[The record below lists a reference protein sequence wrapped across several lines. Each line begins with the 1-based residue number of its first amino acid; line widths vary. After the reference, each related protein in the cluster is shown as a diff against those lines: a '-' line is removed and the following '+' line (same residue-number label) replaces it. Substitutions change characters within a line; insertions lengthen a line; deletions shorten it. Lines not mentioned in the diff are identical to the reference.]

1 MEKTN
6 TRQKQS
12 DTLFLKKLPVPAEKI
27 LMTKVNFEDTFD
39 IYLFTEETG
48 ENFSRLSEFISF
60 LKYNRVNLP
69 YKFSYVSRG
78 DNLIPELTLNQNILM
93 DFSPDSLTA
102 SKEMQFQDFLKEAHN
117 SSLEKLYHKVALP
130 NELPLHADAQMRKV
144 SALIK
149 ALVCEGQFIFLE
161 EPERDLDSESAAL
174 FIETLKERVA
184 RSRQNVF
191 IFSHDLNLW
200 MPHVNYH
207 VRREKDYSFS
217 IQKIV
222 RDWTWKKGRDD
233 FYKKGV
239 AGEENAGLNF
249 RLPESLKKISEKK
262 TA

>member
-1 MEKTN
+1 
-6 TRQKQS
+6 
-12 DTLFLKKLPVPAEKI
+12 
-27 LMTKVNFEDTFD
+27 MTKVNFEDTFD

-60 LKYNRVNLP
+60 LKFNRVNLP

-102 SKEMQFQDFLKEAHN
+102 SKEMQFQDFLKEPSN
-117 SSLEKLYHKVALP
+117 TTLEGLYHKVALP

-161 EPERDLDSESAAL
+161 EPERDLDSETVAL
-174 FIETLKERVA
+174 FIAALKEIITRTK
-184 RSRQNVF
+184 QNVF

-222 RDWTWKKGRDD
+222 RDWTWKKERDE
-233 FYKKGV
+233 FYKKTP
-239 AGEENAGLNF
+239 ASEETAGLNF
-249 RLPESLKKISEKK
+249 RMPAARKIPTKK